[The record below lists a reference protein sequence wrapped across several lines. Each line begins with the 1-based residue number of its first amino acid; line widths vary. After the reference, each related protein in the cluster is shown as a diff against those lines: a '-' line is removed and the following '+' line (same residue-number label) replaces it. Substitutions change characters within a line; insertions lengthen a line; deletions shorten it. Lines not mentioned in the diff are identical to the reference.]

1 MCAFELETCNQI
13 VSCMDETSQNM
24 MDLLIQY
31 TGTVTKGNVRLNDV
45 QILYENPTKIKG
57 RVEVYHND
65 EWGSVCTPER
75 SNTNAQVVCR

>member
-1 MCAFELETCNQI
+1 
-13 VSCMDETSQNM
+13 

-31 TGTVTKGNVRLNDV
+31 TATVTKGNVRLNDV

-65 EWGSVCTPER
+65 EWGSVCNLER
-75 SNTNAQVVCR
+75 PDTIAEVVCR